1 MTCQVLKYETE
12 TASHRANALNTPL
25 AGVALLGPDGTVLE
39 ADARA
44 RAWLSQLVPGF
55 SGHGAAVPTSALLE
69 TVVSRSGLAADAQS
83 VRRLAL
89 PGGTELTVTMVGKPG
104 GRVQLLMAE
113 RIVPAQSCERA
124 DDRRFAVLADL
135 CENGA
140 VFTIDPNGRIDG
152 WSGSASRYEGLSE
165 AEALGLRIDTLF
177 ARSHMHIDPL
187 RLLSASVSAGKA
199 QLSGL
204 RLAPEGGLRWVR
216 ITIGCVR
223 NDAGRVEG
231 HVVRIDEPGHDI
243 AREAELRRLADSDPL
258 TGVLNRRAF
267 DEAACAACAA
277 ARTRGQAFAVIA
289 FDLDAFK
296 ALNDRH
302 GHATGDAAL
311 RLLVDAARAD
321 IRAGDLIGRLGG
333 DEFAI
338 ALPRAG
344 GDFAERIASRLRRTL
359 AGMVRQ
365 STGMPRFTVSF
376 GVAASADPSESF
388 VATLARA
395 DEALYHAKQ
404 AGRDRV
410 VLA

>member
-1 MTCQVLKYETE
+1 MTCQVLNYETE
-12 TASHRANALNTPL
+12 TALPNAGAPEISPVGT
-25 AGVALLGPDGTVLE
+25 ALLGPDGLMLE
-39 ADARA
+39 ADAKARNWLTRLKPGAGYDGSVWLADALPEPA
-44 RAWLSQLVPGF
+44 RACV
-55 SGHGAAVPTSALLE
+55 
-69 TVVSRSGLAADAQS
+69 GLPAGKQ
-83 VRRLAL
+83 RICHLAL
-89 PGGTELTVTMVGKPG
+89 PEGSILTITAIGEPDGCVRM
-104 GRVQLLMAE
+104 LMAE
-113 RIVPAQSCERA
+113 QATRGSSRA
-124 DDRRFAVLADL
+124 ECGDRRFAVLADL

-140 VFTIDPNGRIDG
+140 VFTVDAEGRIDG
-152 WSGSASRYEGLSE
+152 WSGAAERYEGLSE
-165 AEALGLRIDTLF
+165 SEALGLRLGTLF

-216 ITIGCVR
+216 ITVGCVR
-223 NDAGRVEG
+223 DGAGMVEG

-243 AREAELRRLADSDPL
+243 VREAELRRLADSDPL

-267 DEAACAACAA
+267 DEAASGACAA
-277 ARTRGQAFAVIA
+277 ARAHGQAFAVIA

-302 GHATGDAAL
+302 GHAAGDAAL

-333 DEFAI
+333 DEFAV

-359 AGMVRQ
+359 AGMVRHAV
-365 STGMPRFTVSF
+365 GMPRFTASF
-376 GVAASADPSESF
+376 GVAASADPGESF
-388 VATLARA
+388 TATLARA
-395 DEALYHAKQ
+395 DEALYRAKQ